1 MAECRD
7 LSALLYGLAAN
18 GADLVAGVAGFGAGC
33 CLCVLNFG
41 LVTQSRNFL
50 ALLQDL
56 AAPLANL
63 IAGVTSLSAGSLN
76 NVCKLISCNVC
87 NRLGDSNEL
96 FVYLRLKIGLK
107 KFCQIRLDTGE
118 NPPQTYFS

>member
-1 MAECRD
+1 MAECRN
-7 LSALLYGLAAN
+7 LSALLDGLAAN

-50 ALLQDL
+50 ALLQGL

-76 NVCKLISCNVC
+76 NVCKLISCNVVDLC
-87 NRLGDSNEL
+87 GNRIVSGEL
-96 FVYLRLKIGLK
+96 LAESLQLA
-107 KFCQIRLDTGE
+107 E
-118 NPPQTYFS
+118 S